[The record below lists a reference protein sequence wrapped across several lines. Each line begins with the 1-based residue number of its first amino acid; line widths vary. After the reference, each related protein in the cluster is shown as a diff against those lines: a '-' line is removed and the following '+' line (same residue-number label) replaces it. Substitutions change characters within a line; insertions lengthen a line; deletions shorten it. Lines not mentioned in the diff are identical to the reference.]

1 MCVCV
6 SVCGEESEGGGERE
20 RNEFGIIPFIPFP
33 RSIILV
39 NTFTRIPSLRLA
51 SRKISSKSL
60 GMEVNGKK

>member
-20 RNEFGIIPFIPFP
+20 RTNLEYPFIPFP

-39 NTFTRIPSLRLA
+39 NTFTRISVLGFA
-51 SRKISSKSL
+51 SRKVNSKSL
-60 GMEVNGKK
+60 GMEVVCKK